1 MDPKVR
7 EQGRLRAQEEH
18 ERKMKM
24 LQDELERLRLQAL
37 RDAEEITRIEDEE
50 QRENLDVQ
58 RREAERLARELKEEE
73 KNAQI
78 KRNTDE
84 LRLSMSPTYQERS
97 LP

>member
-37 RDAEEITRIEDEE
+37 RDAEETTRIEESWMSNDAK
-50 QRENLDVQ
+50 QRG
-58 RREAERLARELKEEE
+58 
-73 KNAQI
+73 
-78 KRNTDE
+78 
-84 LRLSMSPTYQERS
+84 
-97 LP
+97 